1 MKIDSSKDTKTL
13 NQESLERQRATR
25 NAKELAEAFALGGQT
40 LSEALR
46 SPEAQLSTKVR
57 RQIKDQYRYEKNQ
70 YNGTGID
77 ESFKTSIGNSNNIG
91 LQNYFFYPPA

>member
-1 MKIDSSKDTKTL
+1 MIIDSTKDTETL
-13 NQESLERQRATR
+13 NQESLARQKATR

-46 SPEAQLSTKVR
+46 SPEAQSSTKVR
-57 RQIKDQYRYEKNQ
+57 RQIKEQYRYEKNQ

-77 ESFKTSIGNSNNIG
+77 ESFKSSIGNSNDIG
-91 LQNYFFYPPA
+91 LQNYFFYPA

>member
-1 MKIDSSKDTKTL
+1 MIIDSTKDTETL
-13 NQESLERQRATR
+13 NQESLARQKATR

-46 SPEAQLSTKVR
+46 SPEAQSSTKVR
-57 RQIKDQYRYEKNQ
+57 RQIKEQYRYEKNQ

-77 ESFKTSIGNSNNIG
+77 ESFKSSIGNSNDIG
-91 LQNYFFYPPA
+91 LQNYFFYP